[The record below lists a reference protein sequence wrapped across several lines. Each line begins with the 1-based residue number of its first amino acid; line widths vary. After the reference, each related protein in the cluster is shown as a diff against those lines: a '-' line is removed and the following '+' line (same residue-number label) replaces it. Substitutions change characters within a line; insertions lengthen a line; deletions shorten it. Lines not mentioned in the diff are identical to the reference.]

1 MPKPKASSFPLH
13 AQKQNA
19 KATRPH
25 PHPLPIFSQKLAVSF
40 LTSQQTSLVFRE
52 RERELFLD
60 SFSNKSAVSF
70 SVSSLPQTQ
79 SQPSIFLSLS
89 LTTSGLFSSSIL
101 CPLSLFI
108 QLPLRFRF
116 FGQFLLVGE
125 FLFLPFLLT
134 KTKKNKNHDMGFA
147 WIFI

>member
-1 MPKPKASSFPLH
+1 M
-13 AQKQNA
+13 
-19 KATRPH
+19 
-25 PHPLPIFSQKLAVSF
+25 SF

-89 LTTSGLFSSSIL
+89 LSLTTSGLFSSSIL

-125 FLFLPFLLT
+125 FLFLPSFSFNKKKK
-134 KTKKNKNHDMGFA
+134 KTKIMIWVLHGFSFEVLGFLGLFNVVILCLLAEKLMGNVMCFG
-147 WIFI
+147 FG